1 MPLLTEYVRQRRYA
15 AIQPFIRGA
24 VLDIGCGIAVTALS
38 LEATH
43 RYVGVDV
50 NAALVADM
58 RRRFPQYEFH
68 CCDVDQEPLP
78 VGDQRFDTVLLVAV
92 MEHLTDP
99 GWVLAQVANCLHPT
113 GRLVITTPTPWG
125 LRLHKW
131 GARLGLFHPHAA
143 EEHRHAYDRRR
154 LEALLSDHGFSVL
167 LYRRF
172 ELGANQLV
180 VGCQR
185 MLSADGQTD

>member
-1 MPLLTEYVRQRRYA
+1 MPLLTEYVRRRRYA
-15 AIQPFIRGA
+15 AIQPFIQGA

-38 LEATH
+38 LEAAH

-50 NAALVADM
+50 NAALVVDM

-68 CCDVDQEPLP
+68 CCDVDREPLP
-78 VGDQRFDTVLLVAV
+78 VGDQRFNTVLLVAV
-92 MEHLTDP
+92 LEHLTNP
-99 GWVLAQVANCLHPT
+99 GWVLEQVADCLHPA
-113 GRLVITTPTPWG
+113 GRLVITTPTPLG
-125 LRLHKW
+125 LRLHRW

-143 EEHRHAYDRRR
+143 EEHQRAYERRA
-154 LEALLSDHGFSVL
+154 LETLLAAHGFRVV

-180 VGCQR
+180 VGR
-185 MLSADGQTD
+185 MG